1 MTMTDKPIVLETSSS
16 NAEVDRA
23 ISLLRRFLTSVACA
37 EALAWLD
44 VEIQR
49 QRDEIDEHRLGIAF
63 GLARRKVGSRAITLS
78 PEALTAASNFRP
90 GWQPQHWAADEA
102 ARTALLLASFAGDDD
117 AFANRL
123 NRLCATAD
131 TAEQISF
138 LKGLAILPGGSALY
152 QRAREGVRSSITPIF
167 AAVACH
173 NPYPRD
179 HFDSAVWNQ
188 MVVKCV
194 FVGESIGTIV
204 GLHERRNPEL
214 IRMLHD
220 FSAERQ
226 AAGRSMPDEIFDFIS
241 C

>member
-78 PEALTAASNFRP
+78 
-90 GWQPQHWAADEA
+90 HWAADEA